1 MAERTRLQ
9 GKTAIVTGGTRGIG
23 EAVVQ
28 KLVAEGA
35 AVAFSYLS
43 TDDLA
48 RQLETELAA
57 VGGSAIGMRADVRD
71 RFAVDALVADT
82 VARFGGLDI
91 VVNNAHRAYEGKM
104 FEEAA
109 WDDFALELDTLV
121 KGPFNVVQA
130 ALPHLKARGGGVVV
144 NVGST
149 MAETPR
155 PRHSFYVTAKCA
167 LLGMTRA
174 MAIELGDYGIRVNM
188 VTPGPL
194 ITEHNATYPEEVMT
208 RLGQETPLHRRLGTC
223 DEVADAI
230 VLLTLGEARFVTGS
244 NLLASGGFSVA

>member
-1 MAERTRLQ
+1 MNLT
-9 GKTAIVTGGTRGIG
+9 GKVAIVTGGTRGIG
-23 EAVVQ
+23 EAVVR
-28 KLVAEGA
+28 KLAAEGA

-43 TDDLA
+43 SDDLA
-48 RQLETELAA
+48 RQLEKE
-57 VGGSAIGMRADVRD
+57 VSAIGVRADVRD
-71 RFAVDALVADT
+71 RDAVEALVGKAVD
-82 VARFGGLDI
+82 RFGGLDI

-194 ITEHNATYPEEVMT
+194 VTDHNATYPEEVMT

-223 DEVADAI
+223 DEVGDAI
-230 VLLTLGEARFVTGS
+230 VMLTMDEGRFVTGT

>member
-1 MAERTRLQ
+1 MAEGTKLQ

-23 EAVVQ
+23 EAVVR
-28 KLVAEGA
+28 KLAAEGA
-35 AVAFSYLS
+35 AVVFSYLS
-43 TDDLA
+43 SDDLA
-48 RQLETELAA
+48 RKLENKVAA
-57 VGGSAIGMRADVRD
+57 AGGSAIGVIADVRD
-71 RFAVDALVADT
+71 RVAVDAFVGEA

-91 VVNNAHRAYEGKM
+91 VINNAHQAYVGKM
-104 FEEAA
+104 FEDAA
-109 WDDFALELDTLV
+109 WDDFALELNTLV

-130 ALPHLKARGGGVVV
+130 ALPHLKARGGGAIV
-144 NVGST
+144 NLGST

-174 MAIELGDYGIRVNM
+174 MAIELGDFGIRVNM

-194 ITEHNATYPEEVMT
+194 ITDHNATYPEEIMMK
-208 RLGQETPLHRRLGTC
+208 LAAETPLHRRLGTC

-230 VLLTLGEARFVTGS
+230 VMLTLDEGRFVTGA